1 MILLIFAARWALSHA
16 KWMEILART
25 ILGVVRTDH
34 SVSFERFSF
43 APVPRRFLSTPTAS
57 CLWDLAFHNADFSW
71 RGSGLDCDSNFE
83 STGLLLWFL
92 GTYRLHRLLWVNCS
106 LSLVSRLTL
115 VPFKQFKQTAGRSG
129 QSHAAFSGVY
139 NLLNVPRQRLPFPL
153 FTRDIYGLDP

>member
-57 CLWDLAFHNADFSW
+57 CLWDSAPHNADSSW
-71 RGSGLDCDSNFE
+71 RGSGLDCHSNFE
-83 STGLLLWFL
+83 STGLFPWFL
-92 GTYRLHRLLWVNCS
+92 RAHRFHCFSWVNCS
-106 LSLVSRLTL
+106 LSLILPLTS
-115 VPFKQFKQTAGRSG
+115 VPFKQTESQPGNQVNRM
-129 QSHAAFSGVY
+129 Q
-139 NLLNVPRQRLPFPL
+139 PFPG
-153 FTRDIYGLDP
+153 FIIY